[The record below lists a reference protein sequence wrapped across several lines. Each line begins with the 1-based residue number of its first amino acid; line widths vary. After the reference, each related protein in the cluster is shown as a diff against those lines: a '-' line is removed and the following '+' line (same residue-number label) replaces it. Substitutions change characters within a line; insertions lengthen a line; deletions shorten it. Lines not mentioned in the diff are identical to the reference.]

1 METSEHIGAIA
12 GALAKAHLKI
22 ENPELDGQNPHYKS
36 RFSTLAAVLNA
47 VRKPLAEQGIALLQS
62 VALEDGKVRVTTNLV
77 HSSGEWM
84 RETMAFPLQGSAT
97 VQQAGSTVTY
107 LRRYSLISLCGIV
120 GDPQQDDD
128 GEADAEAREEHK
140 PVRAS
145 QPPRKEVKQERP
157 RRVEQ
162 ASPSEEV
169 KPEAV
174 PAKTDKFP
182 DDGEFLVT
190 IKRVVRRQGRKT
202 AVQVES
208 VEHGLCWV
216 STMVEGYADFL
227 AERVDEQMTLG
238 LQRQGVALELTHIR
252 SAAAAATKQPVVETD
267 KEDLPF

>member
-84 RETMAFPLQGSAT
+84 RETMAFPLQGNAT

-120 GDPQQDDD
+120 GDPHQDDD
-128 GEADAEAREEHK
+128 GEADAAAREESK
-140 PVRAS
+140 PVRAA
-145 QPPRKEVKQERP
+145 PIPRKEVKQERP
-157 RRVEQ
+157 RREEP
-162 ASPSEEV
+162 PSQREEV
-169 KPEAV
+169 KQEAAPAV
-174 PAKTDKFP
+174 PDKFP

-208 VEHGLCWV
+208 AEHGLCWV
-216 STMVEGYADFL
+216 STMVDGYADFL
-227 AERVDEQMTLG
+227 QERVNEQMTLG
-238 LQRQGVALELTHIR
+238 LQRQGVAMELTHIR
-252 SAAAAATKQPVVETD
+252 SAAAAVKQPVIEAT
-267 KEDLPF
+267 KEELPF